1 MQSPAC
7 IAGARAWW
15 VGYGMA
21 EAMQPVVV
29 GLSGGLGNQMFQ
41 YAAGRALAHRLGHPL
56 SLDLSWFQGRGDRHF
71 ALAPFH
77 IAASLER
84 AWPRL
89 PPAMQAQLSRLS
101 RRWAPRIMGAPVFRE
116 PHFHYVPAFAALA
129 APVFLEGYWQS
140 ERYFREL
147 REPLLQDFSLRQPL
161 PASCQPILA
170 AIGNSDAICVHV
182 RRGDYLS
189 NPVAAK
195 VHGVCPVDYYQ
206 QGVAELSASLARSH
220 CFVFSDDPEW
230 VRASLAFTCPMT
242 VVDVNGPAEAHFDLA
257 LMAACQHFV
266 IANSSLSWWGAWLGQ
281 AAGKRVI
288 APARW
293 FLTSDKDSR
302 DLLPESWLRR

>member
-1 MQSPAC
+1 M
-7 IAGARAWW
+7 
-15 VGYGMA
+15 
-21 EAMQPVVV
+21 VV
-29 GLSGGLGNQMFQ
+29 GLSGGLGNQLFQ
-41 YAAGRALAHRLGHPL
+41 YGAGRALARRLNVPL
-56 SLDLSWFQGRGDRHF
+56 VLDLSWFGGQKMRQF
-71 ALAPFH
+71 ALSHFRIKATLGRQC
-77 IAASLER
+77 S
-84 AWPRL
+84 WL
-89 PPAMQAQLSRLS
+89 PPAGQALVSKFS
-101 RRWAPRIMGAPVFRE
+101 RRWASHILGVPVWRE
-116 PHFHYVPAFAALA
+116 PHFHYATKFSGLTE
-129 APVFLEGYWQS
+129 PVFLEGYWQS
-140 ERYFREL
+140 ERYFGEL
-147 REPLLQDFSLRQPL
+147 RKLLLQEFSLRQPL

-170 AIGNSDAICVHV
+170 VIGNSDAICVHV

-206 QGVAELSASLARSH
+206 QGVAELSASLARPH

-230 VRASLAFTCPMT
+230 VRTFLTFPCPMT

-281 AAGKRVI
+281 ASEKRVI